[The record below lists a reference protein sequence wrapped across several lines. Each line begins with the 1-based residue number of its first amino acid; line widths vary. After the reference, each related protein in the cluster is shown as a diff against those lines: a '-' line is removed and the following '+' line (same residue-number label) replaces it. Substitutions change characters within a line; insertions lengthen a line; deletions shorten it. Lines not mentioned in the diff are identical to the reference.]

1 MRNVQNQDRINEEIG
16 DFMNVNVDIA
26 INPVPYVE
34 QSELIDGYWLSNGEG
49 TIEFVPIY
57 DIEEIEED

>member
-1 MRNVQNQDRINEEIG
+1 
-16 DFMNVNVDIA
+16 MNVNMDIG

-57 DIEEIEED
+57 DIDEIEED